1 MIRSNHGISFPLLG
15 CMLAGLGI
23 VGHWGN
29 WGMVKILKLYNVTRK
44 SSTGSKMVFEGN
56 KIPTIDASRAS

>member
-1 MIRSNHGISFPLLG
+1 
-15 CMLAGLGI
+15 MLAGLGI